1 MLNETHVDIINVLQ
15 KYKSNKGDINLH
27 RAALESMKLYFIDK
41 MLEHPKMLEQNTFED
56 IVKKA
61 TSLAEIYINS

>member
-1 MLNETHVDIINVLQ
+1 MINETHIDIINTLQ
-15 KYKSNKGDINLH
+15 RYKSNKNDKNVHL
-27 RAALESMKLYFIDK
+27 AALESMKLYFIDK

-61 TSLAEIYINS
+61 TTLAKLYIDS